1 MKILNIIASILGIIA
16 FITIIA
22 LHVYE
27 IYRSK
32 KMYDEMSFKV
42 KDLKRKL
49 KDIDGNA

>member
-1 MKILNIIASILGIIA
+1 MKTLNIITGILSIIA
-16 FITIIA
+16 FIAIIA
-22 LHVYE
+22 LHIYE

-49 KDIDGNA
+49 KDIDGNE